1 MNIEQALQKIAQAEI
16 LLAQAKQ
23 ALQNTQSEPAT
34 SEKEPEEIAQVVDT
48 SEKEYDINT
57 INGLVSSLLSL
68 AVRNPSDE
76 DAAPVLDKIT
86 HVTIDTKALAS
97 LMRFNWSRLKSQVQD
112 YLISPNDPESFT
124 IVREQDR
131 SSGNI
136 DEKKL
141 FLSAKSR
148 NPVPLTLRKDT
159 GEEHWRIYTFS
170 L

>member
-1 MNIEQALQKIAQAEI
+1 MNITEALRKIEQAEA
-16 LLAQAKQ
+16 LLSQAKQ
-23 ALQNTQSEPAT
+23 ALLAQAST
-34 SEKEPEEIAQVVDT
+34 KEVVDEAAPPQEA
-48 SEKEYDINT
+48 EKAPSKDYDINT
-57 INGLVSSLLSL
+57 VDGIVSTLLSL
-68 AVRNPSDE
+68 ALQNPSDSE
-76 DAAPVLDKIT
+76 AQPTLDRIT
-86 HVTIDTKALAS
+86 HVSIDTKALAS

-112 YLISPNDPESFT
+112 YLSDPGNPSSFT

-136 DEKKL
+136 EEKKL

-148 NPVPLTLRKDT
+148 NPVPLTLRKDI

>member
-1 MNIEQALQKIAQAEI
+1 MNIEQALEKIAQAEA
-16 LLAQAKQ
+16 LLSQAKE
-23 ALQNTQSEPAT
+23 ALQTAHAESTTEQKEEAVSETTTSPA
-34 SEKEPEEIAQVVDT
+34 
-48 SEKEYDINT
+48 KEYDINT
-57 INGLVSSLLSL
+57 INGIVSSLLSL
-68 AVRNPSDE
+68 AVQNPSDDE
-76 DAAPVLDKIT
+76 ARPALDKIT

-112 YLISPNDPESFT
+112 YLTTPSDPQSFT

>member
-1 MNIEQALQKIAQAEI
+1 MNITEALRKIEQAEA
-16 LLAQAKQ
+16 LLSQAKQ
-23 ALQNTQSEPAT
+23 ALLAQASTQEAADEP
-34 SEKEPEEIAQVVDT
+34 KQEEAKTPSKD
-48 SEKEYDINT
+48 YDINT
-57 INGLVSSLLSL
+57 IDGIVSTLLSL
-68 AVRNPSDE
+68 ALQNPDDSE
-76 DAAPVLDKIT
+76 ALPTLDRIT
-86 HVTIDTKALAS
+86 HVSIDTKALAS

-112 YLISPNDPESFT
+112 YLSDTGNPSSFT

-136 DEKKL
+136 EEKKL

-148 NPVPLTLRKDT
+148 NPVPLTLRKDL

>member
-1 MNIEQALQKIAQAEI
+1 MNITEALRKIEQAEA
-16 LLAQAKQ
+16 LLSQAKQ
-23 ALQNTQSEPAT
+23 ALLAQASTKEVLHEDTPPQE
-34 SEKEPEEIAQVVDT
+34 EKTP
-48 SEKEYDINT
+48 SKGYDINT
-57 INGLVSSLLSL
+57 VDGIVSTLLSL
-68 AVRNPSDE
+68 ALQNPSDSE
-76 DAAPVLDKIT
+76 AQPTLDRIT
-86 HVTIDTKALAS
+86 HVSIDTKALAS

-112 YLISPNDPESFT
+112 YLSDPGNPSSFT

-136 DEKKL
+136 EEKKL

-148 NPVPLTLRKDT
+148 NPVPLTLRKDL